1 MDSGSGESTK
11 NDDLHYVSEDDRL
24 ECAKEM
30 QQSWLLWLLLL
41 ILFAIFR
48 WLFTQKTSA
57 QWLSTPYFI
66 SEIK

>member
-30 QQSWLLWLLLL
+30 QQSWLLLLL
-41 ILFAIFR
+41 ILFATFR

>member
-30 QQSWLLWLLLL
+30 QQSWLLLLVLLL

-48 WLFTQKTSA
+48 CFQKTSA

>member
-30 QQSWLLWLLLL
+30 QQSWLLLLLLLL
-41 ILFAIFR
+41 I
-48 WLFTQKTSA
+48 
-57 QWLSTPYFI
+57 
-66 SEIK
+66 